1 MNIIVKP
8 YGSDLCCCRPDTT
21 WERENKDFYSPEC
34 VNEIYWTPV
43 VFARV
48 CKAGKCVGV
57 KFVERYYDGVGCGML
72 MYCGKTMVSNGPLPT
87 SWAPPPTRGWENAIS
102 DHMSLHNTEHITT
115 SLKDSAEER
124 VSAEESGLVSVRGL
138 SEVVDKSSIL
148 PHPLFLPV
156 VMEDEK
162 EFVVSITPANQS
174 GASAILPSH
183 AVIPNQHSVIL
194 SGAKELLEEAIC
206 NASQLTSLRIGDLVA
221 VELRE
226 LEKLA
231 SKEDGTIAI
240 KGEFCEKEIFGFNII
255 F

>member
-57 KFVERYYDGVGCGML
+57 KFVDRYYDGVGCGML
-72 MYCGKTMVSNGPLPT
+72 MYCGT
-87 SWAPPPTRGWENAIS
+87 S
-102 DHMSLHNTEHITT
+102 TT

-124 VSAEESGLVSVRGL
+124 DLAEEKDSAEESGLVSVRDL

-148 PHPLFLPV
+148 PHPLFLPL
-156 VMEDEK
+156 VMEDDK
-162 EFVVSITPANQS
+162 EFIVSTS
-174 GASAILPSH
+174 SAVMTSS
-183 AVIPNQHSVIL
+183 SVIL

-206 NASQLTSLRIGDLVA
+206 NASQLTSLRIGDFVA
-221 VELRE
+221 VEMKE
-226 LEKLA
+226 LGKLA
-231 SKEDGTIAI
+231 SREDGTVAV
-240 KGEFCEKEIFGFNII
+240 KGEFCEKEIFSFNII